1 MKLIGEKIAVDL
13 IIEKTSA
20 GGLLLPEKRDDA
32 PIKGRVVAI
41 GNVIPENSGCK
52 DLKVGDVVLWFPHA
66 GTWVDVDINGDP
78 TGGLLIIRPNDVI
91 AKLEK
96 SSIKLTN

>member
-1 MKLIGEKIAVDL
+1 MQVIGEKIVVDL
-13 IIEKTSA
+13 IIEKQSA

-32 PIKGRVVAI
+32 PIKGKIVAI
-41 GNVIPENSGCK
+41 GNVIPENTGCK
-52 DLKVGDVVLWFPHA
+52 DLKVNDEIIWYPHA
-66 GTWVDVDINGDP
+66 GTWVDMDIDGNS

-96 SSIKLTN
+96 RSINVIN